1 MNNNTEFPPAFK
13 GAGRYEQK
21 SVSAPCR
28 ASGFT
33 LIELM
38 IVIAVVA
45 ILLSLALPVYS
56 NYAVRAK
63 IGEGLAVAK
72 AAKIATGAA
81 CQEDPSLTGISN
93 NAVGYAFLEAAGDE
107 VYVANIVVSGE
118 CTDPVITITTKN
130 TGAEGD
136 APIITLTGDFDPGNG
151 HVQWTCASD
160 NTPDHLLPDT
170 CRSST

>member
-1 MNNNTEFPPAFK
+1 MNMTFDPTQFT
-13 GAGRYEQK
+13 GAMRRN
-21 SVSAPCR
+21 VSFYTTSEGNR
-28 ASGFT
+28 GFT

-56 NYAVRAK
+56 TYAVRAK

-81 CQEDPSLTGISN
+81 CQEDRSLTTLTN
-93 NAVGYAFLEAAGDE
+93 NKVGYPFLEVAGDE
-107 VYVANIVVSGE
+107 AYVENIEVSGE
-118 CTDPVITITTKN
+118 CSEPVITITTKN
-130 TGAEGD
+130 TGAEGED
-136 APIITLTGDFDPGNG
+136 PIITLTGEFTPGSG
-151 HVQWTCASD
+151 QVQWTCASD

-170 CRSST
+170 CRN